1 MNSVE
6 RKQAILGL
14 LTQKEKVDVDE
25 LASLFGVSK
34 VTVRADL
41 DSLGEKG
48 LLVRT
53 HGGAMAPENQN
64 LIRIFSNTTKEN
76 TEEKDRIARE
86 ASKLIKDGD
95 SLIIDS
101 GSTTLHLTK
110 YLSGRNLTVA
120 TGSLLALNEMM
131 NDETIELIVLGGT
144 LRRYSM
150 GAIGPMM
157 RFCLEQMRVDWL
169 FLGASAVS
177 VETGISSSNLVEAET
192 KKLMIESADKVCLM
206 ADSRKFSSRAFGRIC
221 SWDRIDYFIT
231 DAISDEDRAAIEA
244 FGVKVVEAR

>member
-64 LIRIFSNTTKEN
+64 LIRIFPIRQRKIPRR
-76 TEEKDRIARE
+76 RI
-86 ASKLIKDGD
+86 G
-95 SLIIDS
+95 
-101 GSTTLHLTK
+101 
-110 YLSGRNLTVA
+110 
-120 TGSLLALNEMM
+120 
-131 NDETIELIVLGGT
+131 
-144 LRRYSM
+144 
-150 GAIGPMM
+150 
-157 RFCLEQMRVDWL
+157 
-169 FLGASAVS
+169 
-177 VETGISSSNLVEAET
+177 
-192 KKLMIESADKVCLM
+192 
-206 ADSRKFSSRAFGRIC
+206 
-221 SWDRIDYFIT
+221 
-231 DAISDEDRAAIEA
+231 
-244 FGVKVVEAR
+244 